1 MLKLQFILLKLKLES
16 VWPIPLVQTILMSV
30 CQTEKIIDTNK
41 IKDLDLRWEDFGQR
55 EKREIISSFAK
66 KRLDPLK
73 NRELIEYE
81 GFYWNYRQSFPAK

>member
-1 MLKLQFILLKLKLES
+1 
-16 VWPIPLVQTILMSV
+16 MSV

-41 IKDLDLRWEDFGQR
+41 IKDLDLRREDFGQR